1 MKTES
6 RNLFANVR
14 ANPAMAVLV
23 VLLVG
28 FLVLIPVT
36 YLMVQKGLERDQQ
49 YLQQAAE
56 LRAQAYRLTAL
67 SRDAVGGDEA
77 AFNQLE
83 SAVSN
88 MATTWDA
95 LRSSDPRTREVL
107 GPEFAAYNSVWSSV
121 RSDAQTILTNQ
132 DTIVFLNEVGATL
145 NETLPELQ
153 SEHNNIVEI
162 LLENEAP
169 AEQVSQAQMQSWRAE
184 RIGRN
189 VDKMLR
195 GDSDADRAADQFNLD
210 ANIYGRVLRA
220 MQEGDVAMRIS
231 RITNEEAQQSL
242 AEIAELFDF
251 VNSSVQ
257 EIFEG
262 SPALLSALRANDSI
276 LDNTPRLLEALT
288 NIADKI
294 SVQAS
299 QRQPNNMTILAL
311 AVGAVLSIAAIGI
324 LLYRGTRRRLV
335 ETADTN
341 ERNQNAILRLLD
353 ELADLADG
361 DLTTTATVT
370 EDFTGAIAD
379 SINFT
384 IDQLRVLVA
393 RINETAVDV
402 SAAAQETQ
410 QTALHLAEASEHQ
423 AQEIA
428 GASAAV
434 NEMAV
439 TIDQVS
445 ANASESAAVAERAVS
460 IATKGSE
467 VVQNT
472 IHGMDTI
479 REQIQDTSKRIKRL
493 GESSQEIGDIVS
505 LINDIA
511 DQTNILA
518 LNAAIQASMAGDAG
532 RGFAVVADEVQRLAE
547 RSAAATKQIEALVK
561 TIQNDTNEAVIS
573 MEQTTSEVVRG
584 ARLAQDAGV
593 ALEEIETVSNNLA
606 ELIQNISNAA
616 RQQASSAG
624 HISNTMNVIQE
635 ITTQTSAGTG
645 ATAQSIGNLAEMAQ
659 DLRESVAGFK
669 LPEEEADSDS
679 YDYRAPGEIEPQQS
693 AFDSEQLDLDDFS
706 VTEDEP
712 DQLAGQSSQEDYDT
726 DFIDLDDQVL
736 PDDEDLD
743 NEDPNSDKRSDR
755 VSV

>member
-6 RNLFANVR
+6 RSLFGSVK
-14 ANPAMAVLV
+14 ANPAIALGV
-23 VLLVG
+23 VLLLG
-28 FLVLIPVT
+28 FLIAMPFT
-36 YLMVQKGLERDQQ
+36 YLVIQQGAEDDQRH
-49 YLQQAAE
+49 LQQAAD

-67 SRDAVGGDEA
+67 SRDATAGDEA
-77 AFNQLE
+77 AFDELN
-83 SAVSN
+83 SVVAGMSS
-88 MATTWDA
+88 TWDG
-95 LRSSDPRTREVL
+95 LRGSDPFTRSQL
-107 GPEFAAYNSVWSSV
+107 SQEFGAYDGVWRRV
-121 RSDAQTILTNQ
+121 RNNAQTILTNRE
-132 DTIVFLNEVGATL
+132 TIVFLNEVGRTL
-145 NETLPELQ
+145 NEALPGLQ
-153 SEHNNIVEI
+153 AQHNNVVEI
-162 LLENEAP
+162 LLEADAP
-169 AEQVSQAQMQSWRAE
+169 ADQVSQAQMQSWRAE

-189 VDKMLR
+189 VDRMLR
-195 GDSDADRAADQFNLD
+195 GDEGAAAAADQFNLD
-210 ANIYGRVLRA
+210 ANIYGRVLNA
-220 MQEGDVAMRIS
+220 MLNGDVTMQ
-231 RITNEEAQQSL
+231 ITRVADAEARESL
-242 AEIAELFDF
+242 ADIAETFAF
-251 VNSSVQ
+251 VNNSVRD
-257 EIFEG
+257 IFQG
-262 SPALLSALRANDSI
+262 SPALLDSLIASNALLEDTPALLQALGSI
-276 LDNTPRLLEALT
+276 SDRIGTLDNVRP
-288 NIADKI
+288 I
-294 SVQAS
+294 
-299 QRQPNNMTILAL
+299 NNNVILGL
-311 AVGAVLSIAAIGI
+311 AVGVVIALGLIGI
-324 LLYRGTRRRLV
+324 SIYRGTRRRLV
-335 ETADTN
+335 TTAETN
-341 ERNQNAILRLLD
+341 ERNQEAILRLLD

-361 DLTTTATVT
+361 DLTATATVT

-393 RINETAVDV
+393 RINETAVNV
-402 SAAAQETQ
+402 STAAQETQ

-460 IATKGSE
+460 IAGKGAK

-547 RSAAATKQIEALVK
+547 RSAAATKQIEALVR

-573 MEQTTSEVVRG
+573 MESTTSEVVRG

-593 ALEEIETVSNNLA
+593 ALEEIENVSGNLA

-635 ITTQTSAGTG
+635 ITTQTSAGTS
-645 ATAQSIGNLAEMAQ
+645 ATAQSIGRLAEMAL

-669 LPEEEADSDS
+669 LPEGHMQDEEGAEDIELALTDMVD
-679 YDYRAPGEIEPQQS
+679 YDNDGE
-693 AFDSEQLDLDDFS
+693 ANWVDDSESDVIDL
-706 VTEDEP
+706 EDELLP
-712 DQLAGQSSQEDYDT
+712 EDEGY
-726 DFIDLDDQVL
+726 F
-736 PDDEDLD
+736 PEEDDEDD
-743 NEDPNSDKRSDR
+743 RDEKSRSA
-755 VSV
+755 VV